1 MALTDSQTSALTQ
14 IAAAAVAC
22 ETETGFP
29 AEISAAQCI
38 LESAW
43 LTRMATPCNCFGIK
57 ATVAQIQMGQA
68 TSCWTHET
76 LGGQYQKMLQYFAD
90 YSTLGD
96 CFDAHAHLLTTPWYQ
111 RCIDARTPQEYAH
124 ALWLCHYAT
133 GIPGHPYDAA
143 LIAVMDANDLY
154 QFDKAA

>member
-1 MALTDSQTSALTQ
+1 MSTDPRFTPV
-14 IAAAAVAC
+14 IPYAVASHAKFYPRGPFASI
-22 ETETGFP
+22 TL
-29 AEISAAQCI
+29 AQWAI
-38 LESAW
+38 ESAYG
-43 LTRMATPCNCFGIK
+43 RHMSGRNNCFGIK
-57 ATVAQIQMGQA
+57 ATAAQIQMGQA
-68 TSCWTHET
+68 TSRWTHET

-90 YSTLGD
+90 YNTLGD

-111 RCIDARTPQEYAH
+111 RCIDATTSREYAH